1 MAKKRAVVVLAA
13 GIGKRMYSNKPK
25 CLQEVAGSPMIEHLF
40 SSINSVE
47 VDKSVVVLGPNMEEV
62 YPFINDSLVAIQQER
77 LGSAHALL
85 AAKDTLKDFDG
96 SIVVLYGDTPLVKP
110 QDIEN
115 MFAKL
120 EQGKNKMVVMA
131 FKSYE
136 PFGYGRLII
145 EGEKLLKIVEER
157 DAKEEEKKVDICNSG
172 IMGFSSSYI
181 WDLLK
186 EIENK
191 NSQSEYYLTDSVM
204 IANKKGLDVL
214 YVLGEEEN
222 FLGVNTKMQ
231 LAFVENLVQKRLQN
245 KFLEQGVA
253 FVDSGSVYLSFDTK
267 IGKES
272 IVYPNVYFGRGV
284 EIGENVTIKSFS
296 HIEGATIKEGA
307 IIGPFARLRPEAV
320 IDENV
325 SIGNFVEIKKS
336 HIAKNTKINHLSY
349 VGDSEV
355 GENVNIGAGVIT
367 CNYNGKNKHKTK
379 IGNNAFIG
387 SNSSIIA
394 PCEIEEDA
402 IIGAGSTINKKRVEK
417 GSLALT
423 RTEMKELKNYR
434 YKGKQTI

>member
-13 GIGKRMYSNKPK
+13 GVGKRMHSSKPK
-25 CLQEVAGSPMIEHLF
+25 CLQEVATSPMIEHLF
-40 SSINSVE
+40 DSINKVKI
-47 VDKSVVVLGPNMEEV
+47 DKSVVVLGPNMEEV
-62 YPFINDSLVAIQQER
+62 YPFIGESTVAIQEER
-77 LGSAHALL
+77 LGSAHAFL
-85 AAKDTLKDFDG
+85 AAENVLQDFDG
-96 SIVVLYGDTPLVKP
+96 SIVVLYGDTPLVTS

-115 MFAKL
+115 MFIKL
-120 EQGKNKMVVMA
+120 EQGENKMVVMA
-131 FKSYE
+131 FESHD

-145 EGEKLLKIVEER
+145 AGEKLLKIVEEK
-157 DAKEEEKKVDICNSG
+157 DANKQEKNINICNSG
-172 IMGFSSSYI
+172 IMGFHSSYI
-181 WDLLK
+181 WNLAK

-191 NSQSEYYLTDSVM
+191 NSQNEYYLTDSIM
-204 IANKKGLDVL
+204 LGNQKGLDVS
-214 YVLGEEEN
+214 YVLGNEEN

-245 KFLEQGVA
+245 KLLEQGVA
-253 FVDSGSVYLSFDTK
+253 FVDIGSVYLSFDTK

-284 EIGENVTIKSFS
+284 EIGENVIIKSFS
-296 HIEGATIKEGA
+296 HIEGAVIKSGA

-325 SIGNFVEIKKS
+325 SVGNFVEIKKS
-336 HIAKNTKINHLSY
+336 HIAKNSKINHLSY

-367 CNYNGKNKHKTK
+367 CNFDGKNKHKTK

-423 RTEMKELKNYR
+423 RPEMKELKNYR
-434 YKGKQTI
+434 YKGK